1 MERRYRLGKR
11 LALVFAVAL
20 LCTPLVA
27 GKKGGGSSSCKKS
40 AKKADTEQPVPA
52 ETVTDT
58 GSPSPS
64 PTN

>member
-1 MERRYRLGKR
+1 MERKYRLGKR

-27 GKKGGGSSSCKKS
+27 GKRSSGSGCKKS
-40 AKKADTEQPVPA
+40 AKKVEYEQPVPA
-52 ETVTDT
+52 ATVTDS

-64 PTN
+64 PSY

>member
-1 MERRYRLGKR
+1 METKYRLGKR

-27 GKKGGGSSSCKKS
+27 GKKSSGCKKS
-40 AKKADTEQPVPA
+40 AKKADYEQPVPA
-52 ETVTDT
+52 ETVTDS